1 MVLGKISRKKKKMAT
16 ELLSRVLLI
25 VLLLVASIGVYLN
38 FMWENI
44 LRKILKHRV
53 TFARLVFYRN
63 ANTFLSRTSV
73 KLVSRARNKR
83 ILSHLITNR
92 RKARVPYSSRSITP
106 NKRTTFPMSNVK
118 RKRYQNEK
126 GKENDIKKFDL
137 KRN

>member
-1 MVLGKISRKKKKMAT
+1 MILGKISRKKKKMAT